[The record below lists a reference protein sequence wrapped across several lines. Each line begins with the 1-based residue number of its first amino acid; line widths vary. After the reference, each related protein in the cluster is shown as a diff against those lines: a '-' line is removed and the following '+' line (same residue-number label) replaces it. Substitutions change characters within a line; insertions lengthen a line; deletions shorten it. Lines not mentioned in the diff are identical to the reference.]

1 MALHLS
7 QAVTP
12 LTYSLIVASGLIL
25 STGAGAQTLPS
36 PIQGEESRPLPLSAL
51 PAPLK
56 PPVPAN
62 ELPANELPT
71 PLIEPD
77 RLPKPTSLPASE
89 TAMNGVKYQVDRF
102 EVVGST
108 VFQPTD
114 FATVTAPF
122 IGRELTFA
130 ELLQARSAVTKLY
143 ADRGYVTTGALI
155 SPQTARG
162 VVQIQVIE
170 GQLED
175 VNITGNRRLRTNYIR
190 DRIKQGAGTPL
201 NVPQLLENLQMLRLD
216 SRISNVSAD
225 LQAGVRPGQNL
236 LQVDIGEAKTF
247 GTTFTLDNARSPSVG
262 SFRRRAQLNE
272 ANLLGFGDSLSV
284 GYTNTSGSNG
294 LDLNYMVPVNAKDG
308 AVWVG
313 FGTTSSSVIEKPF
326 SALDIQSKSRYYEL
340 GFRQPLIR
348 KPTQDLALGLVF
360 SRQESQTALGI
371 DDIGPFPLS
380 PGADDQGR
388 TKVSA
393 LRFFQEYTQ
402 RSQQHVFALRS
413 QFSLGLNFLN
423 STINEA
429 APDSRFF
436 SWRGQGQWLRQLA
449 PDTQFLIKGD
459 VQLASKSL
467 VPLEQFGL
475 GGQASVRGYRQ
486 DGLLADSGALLS
498 AEFRLPLL
506 RARKIGGVLQLTPFL
521 DVGTAWNQSG
531 ESPNPNTLVGTG
543 LGLMW
548 KQGNFSAR
556 IDWGIPLVS
565 VSGEKSSLQDN
576 GIYFSINYNPF

>member
-1 MALHLS
+1 MAPSLS
-7 QAVTP
+7 RAITP
-12 LTYSLIVASGLIL
+12 LTASLLVAIGLI
-25 STGAGAQTLPS
+25 SPTIASAQMPPS
-36 PIQGEESRPLPLSAL
+36 AAESSQIPLSAVPTAPELPLPDVLPNAVQPELL
-51 PAPLK
+51 PAP
-56 PPVPAN
+56 PSAPA
-62 ELPANELPT
+62 P
-71 PLIEPD
+71 
-77 RLPKPTSLPASE
+77 E
-89 TAMNGVKYQVDRF
+89 TALSDIKYRVDRF
-102 EVVGST
+102 DVVGST
-108 VFQPTD
+108 IFKPED
-114 FATVTAPF
+114 FAVVTAPF
-122 IGRELTFA
+122 TGRELTFA
-130 ELLQARSAVTKLY
+130 EVLQARSAVTKLY
-143 ADRGYVTTGALI
+143 IDQGYVTTGALV
-155 SPQTARG
+155 SPQTTARG
-162 VVQIQVIE
+162 VVQIQIVE

-175 VNITGNRRLRTNYIR
+175 VKITGNRRLHANYIR
-190 DRIKQGAGTPL
+190 DRIKPGAGTPL
-201 NVPQLLENLQMLRLD
+201 NVPKLLENLQMLRLD
-216 SRISNVSAD
+216 ARISNVSAD
-225 LQAGVRPGQNL
+225 LQAGVRPGKNL
-236 LQVDIGEAKTF
+236 LQVDITEAKTF
-247 GTTFTLDNARSPSVG
+247 GATLTLDNARSPSVG
-262 SFRRRAQLNE
+262 TFRRRAQLTE

-294 LDLNYMVPVNAKDG
+294 LDINYRVPVNAKDG
-308 AVWVG
+308 AVWFG
-313 FGTTSSSVIEKPF
+313 FGMTSSSVIERPF
-326 SALDIQSKSRYYEL
+326 NVLDIQSKSRYYEL
-340 GFRQPLIR
+340 GLRQPLMR

-402 RSQQHVFALRS
+402 RSQKHVFALRS

-498 AEFRLPLL
+498 TEFRLPIL
-506 RARKIGGVLQLTPFL
+506 RARKIGGVLQLTPFVDL
-521 DVGTAWNQSG
+521 GTAWNQSG
-531 ESPNPNTLVGTG
+531 ENATPNTLVGAG
-543 LGLMW
+543 LGLLW

-556 IDWGIPLVS
+556 VDWGIPLIS
-565 VSGEKSSLQDN
+565 VSGDKSTLQDN
-576 GIYFSINYNPF
+576 GVYFSVNYNPF